1 MYHYRR
7 SSALAVGGLVDT
19 LVRTFPSLITVM
31 RFRALF
37 LSLLAVSASA
47 GAAPAK
53 ASAELDLP
61 LRRGDVIEKTSWKA
75 AETAV
80 IICDMWDNH
89 TCKGAAARVAAL
101 APKVEAFVS
110 EARSRGVLIVHS
122 PSDVMKF
129 YNGTPQRVRAQ
140 SAPVAKPPVT
150 IRSRELM
157 PERES
162 PLPIDDSD
170 WCDCRPKCDIQAA
183 RANGWPW
190 KRQIATIRIQ
200 PEDAVSDQ
208 GTEIYNLFE
217 QRGIKNVIICGV
229 HTNICV
235 LKRSFGIRQ
244 MVLLGKNV
252 ALARD
257 LTDCLYDPAKRP
269 FTSHDNGTALLVQH
283 IEKFWCPSLASTD
296 LVRN

>member
-1 MYHYRR
+1 MRVK
-7 SSALAVGGLVDT
+7 AVFIGLIATLA
-19 LVRTFPSLITVM
+19 
-31 RFRALF
+31 A
-37 LSLLAVSASA
+37 
-47 GAAPAK
+47 AAPAN
-53 ASAELDLP
+53 SGTDLNLP
-61 LRRGDVIEKTSWKA
+61 LRRGATIQEASWKPG
-75 AETAV
+75 ETAI
-80 IICDMWDNH
+80 IICDMWDDH
-89 TCKGAAARVAAL
+89 TCKGAAARVTAM
-101 APKVEAFVS
+101 APRVDVFVS

-129 YNGTPQRVRAQ
+129 YAGAPQRVRAQ
-140 SAPVAKPPVT
+140 NAPTTKPPVP

-162 PLPIDDSD
+162 ALPIDDSD

-200 PEDAVSDQ
+200 PEDAISDQ
-208 GTEIYNLFE
+208 GSEIYNLFE
-217 QRGIKNVIICGV
+217 ERGIRNVILCGV

-257 LTDCLYDPAKRP
+257 LTDCLYDPAKPP
-269 FTSHDNGTALLVQH
+269 FTTHDNGTALLVQH

-296 LVRN
+296 LLMR

>member
-1 MYHYRR
+1 
-7 SSALAVGGLVDT
+7 
-19 LVRTFPSLITVM
+19 M

-37 LSLLAVSASA
+37 LALLVAIRSAV
-47 GAAPAK
+47 AAPAPGG
-53 ASAELDLP
+53 AELDLA
-61 LRRGDVIEKTSWKA
+61 LRRDGTTEKAPWKP
-75 AETAV
+75 AETAI

-101 APKVEAFVS
+101 APKVDAFVS
-110 EARSRGVLIVHS
+110 EARSRGVLIVHA

-129 YNGTPQRVRAQ
+129 YEGTPQRIRAQ
-140 SAPVAKPPVT
+140 TAPVAKPPAP

-157 PERES
+157 PEREA

-208 GTEIYNLFE
+208 GQEIYNLFE

-269 FTSHDNGTALLVQH
+269 FTTHDNGTALLVQH

>member
-1 MYHYRR
+1 MRIR
-7 SSALAVGGLVDT
+7 TLLISLVAVVT
-19 LVRTFPSLITVM
+19 ESV
-31 RFRALF
+31 
-37 LSLLAVSASA
+37 
-47 GAAPAK
+47 AAPAA
-53 ASAELDLP
+53 ASAPLEIP
-61 LRRGDVIEKTSWKA
+61 LRRGNTTEVAGWKP
-75 AETAV
+75 AETAI
-80 IICDMWDNH
+80 IICDMWDDH

-101 APKVEAFVS
+101 APKVDSFVS
-110 EARSRGVLIVHS
+110 AARARGVLIVHS

-129 YNGTPQRVRAQ
+129 YDDTPQRARAK
-140 SAPVAKPPVT
+140 SAPVFKPPMP
-150 IRSRELM
+150 IRTRELM
-157 PERES
+157 PEREGQ
-162 PLPIDDSD
+162 LPIDDSD

-190 KRQIATIRIQ
+190 KRQIATIRIA
-200 PEDAVSDQ
+200 PEDAISDQ
-208 GTEIYNLFE
+208 GQEIYNLFE

-269 FTSHDNGTALLVQH
+269 FTTHDNGTALLVQH
-283 IEKFWCPSLASTD
+283 IEKFWCPSLTSTD
-296 LVRN
+296 LVK

>member
-1 MYHYRR
+1 
-7 SSALAVGGLVDT
+7 
-19 LVRTFPSLITVM
+19 M
-31 RFRALF
+31 RFRALSV
-37 LSLLAVSASA
+37 SLLVAITPIIAALVKGA
-47 GAAPAK
+47 GV
-53 ASAELDLP
+53 LDLP
-61 LRRGDVIEKTSWKA
+61 LRRGDAIEKTSWKA
-75 AETAV
+75 AETAI

-89 TCKGAAARVAAL
+89 TCKGAAVRVVAM
-101 APKVEAFVS
+101 APKVDAFVS

-129 YNGTPQRVRAQ
+129 YDGTPQRVRAQ
-140 SAPVAKPPVT
+140 TAPGTKPPVS

-269 FTSHDNGTALLVQH
+269 FTTHDNGTALLVRH
-283 IEKFWCPSLASTD
+283 IEKFWCPSLVSTD
-296 LVRN
+296 LVKN

>member
-1 MYHYRR
+1 M
-7 SSALAVGGLVDT
+7 SMVAAATAALLPAADRAV
-19 LVRTFPSLITVM
+19 
-31 RFRALF
+31 
-37 LSLLAVSASA
+37 
-47 GAAPAK
+47 
-53 ASAELDLP
+53 LDLP
-61 LRRGDVIEKTSWKA
+61 LRRGDTTERTPWKA

-80 IICDMWDNH
+80 IICDMWDDH
-89 TCKGAAARVAAL
+89 TCKGAAARVAAM
-101 APKVEAFVS
+101 APKVDAFVS
-110 EARSRGVLIVHS
+110 EARLRGVLIVHA

-129 YNGTPQRVRAQ
+129 YEGTPQRIRAQ
-140 SAPVAKPPVT
+140 TAPVARAAVP

-190 KRQIATIRIQ
+190 KRQIAAIRIQ

-208 GTEIYNLFE
+208 GQEIYNLFE
-217 QRGIKNVIICGV
+217 QRGIRNVIICGV

-269 FTSHDNGTALLVQH
+269 FTTHDNGTALLVQH
-283 IEKFWCPSLASTD
+283 IEKFWCPSIASTD
-296 LVRN
+296 LVRK

>member
-1 MYHYRR
+1 MPTRALLAILCVFAA
-7 SSALAVGGLVDT
+7 SALVRPAVAAD
-19 LVRTFPSLITVM
+19 RSL
-31 RFRALF
+31 
-37 LSLLAVSASA
+37 
-47 GAAPAK
+47 
-53 ASAELDLP
+53 ELP
-61 LRRGDVIEKTSWKA
+61 LRRGDAIEKTAWDPA
-75 AETAV
+75 QTAI

-89 TCKGAAARVAAL
+89 TCKGAAARVAAM
-101 APKVEAFVS
+101 APRVDQFVS
-110 EARSRGVLIVHS
+110 AARARGVLIVHA

-129 YNGTPQRVRAQ
+129 YEGAPQRTRAQ
-140 SAPVAKPPVT
+140 TAPAAEPPVP
-150 IRSRELM
+150 IRTRELM
-157 PERES
+157 PEREGA
-162 PLPIDDSD
+162 LPIDDSD

-190 KRQIATIRIQ
+190 KRQIGSIRIL
-200 PEDAVSDQ
+200 PEDVVSDQ
-208 GTEIYNLFE
+208 GREIYNVFE
-217 QRGIKNVIICGV
+217 QRGIRNVIICGV

-269 FTSHDNGTALLVQH
+269 FTTHDGGTALLVQH

-296 LVRN
+296 LVK

>member
-1 MYHYRR
+1 M
-7 SSALAVGGLVDT
+7 SSRIVLFCLLV
-19 LVRTFPSLITVM
+19 FSTV
-31 RFRALF
+31 
-37 LSLLAVSASA
+37 
-47 GAAPAK
+47 GAAAAPG
-53 ASAELDLP
+53 SAALELP
-61 LRRGDVIEKTSWKA
+61 LRRVGVTDKASWKT
-75 AETAV
+75 AETAI

-89 TCKGAAARVAAL
+89 TCKGAAARVGIL
-101 APKVEAFVS
+101 APKVDAFVS

-129 YNGTPQRVRAQ
+129 YEGTPQRVRAQ
-140 SAPVAKPPVT
+140 SAPAANPPVP
-150 IRSRELM
+150 IRTRELM

-162 PLPIDDSD
+162 PLPVDDSD

-200 PEDAVSDQ
+200 PEDVVSDQ
-208 GTEIYNLFE
+208 GQEIYNVFE
-217 QRGIKNVIICGV
+217 QRGIKNVILCGV

-257 LTDCLYDPAKRP
+257 LTDCLYDPAKPP

-296 LVRN
+296 LTKK

>member
-1 MYHYRR
+1 MR
-7 SSALAVGGLVDT
+7 L
-19 LVRTFPSLITVM
+19 RTFFVILPLGFV
-31 RFRALF
+31 AH
-37 LSLLAVSASA
+37 A
-47 GAAPAK
+47 GAAA
-53 ASAELDLP
+53 ATAAATLELP
-61 LRRGDVIEKTSWKA
+61 LRRGEQIETTSWKPT
-75 AETAV
+75 ETAV

-89 TCKGAAARVAAL
+89 TCKGAARRVAAM
-101 APKVEAFVS
+101 APKVDAFVS
-110 EARSRGVLIVHS
+110 AARARGVLIVHA

-129 YNGTPQRVRAQ
+129 YEGTPQRLRAQ
-140 SAPVAKPPVT
+140 SAPAVKPPMA

-157 PERES
+157 PEREGS
-162 PLPIDDSD
+162 LPVDDSD

-190 KRQIATIRIQ
+190 KRQIATIRIM

-208 GTEIYNLFE
+208 GQEIYNLFA
-217 QRGIKNVIICGV
+217 QRGIKNVILCGV

-257 LTDCLYDPAKRP
+257 LTDCLYDPAKPP

-296 LVRN
+296 LIK

>member
-1 MYHYRR
+1 
-7 SSALAVGGLVDT
+7 
-19 LVRTFPSLITVM
+19 
-31 RFRALF
+31 
-37 LSLLAVSASA
+37 LSLGLIATLTAAV
-47 GAAPAK
+47 AAPANTR
-53 ASAELDLP
+53 AELDLP
-61 LRRGDVIEKTSWKA
+61 LRRGETIQRTSWKA
-75 AETAV
+75 AETAI

-89 TCKGAAARVAAL
+89 TCKGAAARVAAM
-101 APKVEAFVS
+101 APKVDAFVS
-110 EARSRGVLIVHS
+110 AARSRGVLIIHS

-129 YNGTPQRVRAQ
+129 YDGAPQRVLAQ
-140 SAPVAKPPVT
+140 TAPAAKSPGP

-162 PLPIDDSD
+162 ALPIDDSD

-200 PEDAVSDQ
+200 PEDAISDQ

-217 QRGIKNVIICGV
+217 QRGIKNVILCGV

-257 LTDCLYDPAKRP
+257 LTDCLYDPAKPP

-296 LVRN
+296 LLTR

>member
-1 MYHYRR
+1 MH
-7 SSALAVGGLVDT
+7 L
-19 LVRTFPSLITVM
+19 
-31 RFRALF
+31 RAL
-37 LSLLAVSASA
+37 LLLLLVSTTQAA
-47 GAAPAK
+47 AAPASK
-53 ASAELDLP
+53 TANDTVDLH
-61 LRRGDVIEKTSWKA
+61 LRRGDRTEKAAWVA
-75 AETAV
+75 AETAI

-89 TCKGAAARVAAL
+89 TCKGAASRVAAM
-101 APKVEAFVS
+101 APKVDAFVS
-110 EARSRGVLIVHS
+110 EARARGVLIVHA
-122 PSDVMKF
+122 PSDVTKF
-129 YNGTPQRVRAQ
+129 YDGTPQRKRAQ
-140 SAPVAKPPVT
+140 AAPVAKSDGP
-150 IRSRELM
+150 IRTRELM

-190 KRQIATIRIQ
+190 KRQIATIRIL
-200 PEDAVSDQ
+200 PEDAISDQ
-208 GTEIYNLFE
+208 GQEIHNLFE
-217 QRGIKNVIICGV
+217 QRGIKNVIVCGV

-269 FTSHDNGTALLVQH
+269 YTTHDNGTALLVGH

-296 LVRN
+296 LVK

>member
-1 MYHYRR
+1 MHFRTL
-7 SSALAVGGLVDT
+7 SVLVPALLALA
-19 LVRTFPSLITVM
+19 
-31 RFRALF
+31 
-37 LSLLAVSASA
+37 AVAPTE
-47 GAAPAK
+47 GAV
-53 ASAELDLP
+53 LDLP
-61 LRRGDVIEKTSWKA
+61 LRRGDVTESAGWKA
-75 AETAV
+75 AETAI

-89 TCKGAAARVAAL
+89 TCKGAASRVAEM
-101 APKVEAFVS
+101 APKVDAFVS
-110 EARSRGVLIVHS
+110 EARTRGVLVVHA
-122 PSDVMKF
+122 PSDVMNF
-129 YNGTPQRVRAQ
+129 YQGTPQRIRAQ
-140 SAPVAKPPVT
+140 TAPTVSPPVS

-157 PERES
+157 PDRES

-190 KRQIATIRIQ
+190 KRQIATIRIL

-208 GTEIYNLFE
+208 GQEIYNLFE

-269 FTSHDNGTALLVQH
+269 FTTHDNGTALLVQH
-283 IEKFWCPSLASTD
+283 IEKFWCPSLTSTD

>member
-1 MYHYRR
+1 MHFR
-7 SSALAVGGLVDT
+7 SLFSC
-19 LVRTFPSLITVM
+19 
-31 RFRALF
+31 LF
-37 LSLLAVSASA
+37 LAITQAAV
-47 GAAPAK
+47 AAQPAQ
-53 ASAELDLP
+53 ADAAIDFL
-61 LRRGDVIEKTSWKA
+61 LRRGETSEKTPWKSS
-75 AETAV
+75 ETAI

-101 APKVEAFVS
+101 APKVDAFVS
-110 EARSRGVLIVHS
+110 AARARGVFIVHA

-129 YNGTPQRVRAQ
+129 YEGTPQRLRAQ
-140 SAPVAKPPVT
+140 AAPAAKPPMP
-150 IRSRELM
+150 IRTRELM

-190 KRQIATIRIQ
+190 KRQIATIRIL

-208 GTEIYNLFE
+208 GQEIYNLFE
-217 QRGIKNVIICGV
+217 QRGIKNVIVCGV

-269 FTSHDNGTALLVQH
+269 FTTHDNGTALLVQH
-283 IEKFWCPSLASTD
+283 IEKYWCPSLASTD
-296 LVRN
+296 LVK